1 MGPGWVLKAEEPPEE
16 ELMRPTIRLGRIA
29 GIEVG
34 IHWSLLVIGALLV
47 GSLAGG
53 ELPALSPHAHGSYL
67 AAAVLA
73 VLLFFASILA
83 HELAHSIVARRQ
95 GQTVDGITLWLLG
108 GVSKLGSDPENARD
122 EFRVAIAGP
131 ATTLALAVAFG
142 ALAFLFDSVFAHG
155 TLLPT
160 VAAWLAVVNLL
171 LGVFNL
177 LPGAPLDGGRVLTA
191 MLWKRNGDRR
201 RSQIASA
208 RAGRALGAILVAGSI
223 ALVFAGYNF
232 FVTGLV
238 GLFVLSASR
247 AEEGSARL
255 LRALDGRRVSEL
267 MRPVAR
273 TASDWTT
280 VAAFGPVTEP
290 ALLLG
295 WDGNPTALLPPGAV
309 FAVPPD
315 AREHVQ
321 LRSLGL
327 PLAGLTRVPAGASAT
342 DVVTAGLPAVVEDAD
357 HNVIG
362 VFGIEELK
370 IAARHDPVLARS
382 GR

>member
-1 MGPGWVLKAEEPPEE
+1 
-16 ELMRPTIRLGRIA
+16 MRPTIRLGRIA

-34 IHWSLLVIGALLV
+34 VHWSLLVIGVLLV

-108 GVSKLGSDPENARD
+108 GVSKLGSEPADAGD

-131 ATTLALAVAFG
+131 ATTLALAAAFG
-142 ALAFLFDSVFAHG
+142 AVAVAFKAVVAPG

-160 VAAWLAVVNLL
+160 VAAWLAVVNLI

-177 LPGAPLDGGRVLTA
+177 IPGAPLDGGRVLSA
-191 MLWKRNGDRR
+191 MLWKRSGDRR
-201 RSQIASA
+201 RAQISAA
-208 RAGRALGAILVAGSI
+208 RAGRVVGAIIVALSLGLIVS
-223 ALVFAGYNF
+223 GYDF
-232 FVTGLV
+232 FVSALV

-247 AEEGSARL
+247 AEESSARL
-255 LRALDGRRVSEL
+255 LRTLDARRIGEL
-267 MRPVAR
+267 MRPIAHAVPE
-273 TASDWTT
+273 WTT
-280 VAAFGPVTEP
+280 VAAFGPVAEP
-290 ALLLG
+290 TLLLG
-295 WDGNPTALLPPGAV
+295 WDGTPRALLPPGAV

-315 AREHVQ
+315 ARAHVQ
-321 LRSLGL
+321 LRALGV
-327 PLAGLTRVPAGASAT
+327 PLSGLTRVSAGASAT
-342 DVVTAGLPAVVEDAD
+342 DVVTAGLPALVEDVD
-357 HNVIG
+357 GHVLG
-362 VFGIEELK
+362 VFGTDELNL
-370 IAARHDPVLARS
+370 AARADPVLVRS
-382 GR
+382 HR

>member
-1 MGPGWVLKAEEPPEE
+1 
-16 ELMRPTIRLGRIA
+16 MRPTIRLGRIA

-34 IHWSLLVIGALLV
+34 VHWSLLVIGVVLV

-108 GVSKLGSDPENARD
+108 GVSKLGSESANAGD

-131 ATTLALAVAFG
+131 ATTLALAAGFG
-142 ALAFLFDSVFAHG
+142 ALAVAFDAVVAHG

-160 VAAWLAVVNLL
+160 VAVWLAVVNLI

-177 LPGAPLDGGRVLTA
+177 LPGAPLDGGRVLAA

-201 RSQIASA
+201 RSQISAA
-208 RAGRALGAILVAGSI
+208 RAGRVVGAILVAVSL
-223 ALVFAGYNF
+223 ALIVSGYDF
-232 FVTGLV
+232 FVTALV
-238 GLFVLSASR
+238 GLFVLAASR
-247 AEEGSARL
+247 AEESSARL
-255 LRALDGRRVSEL
+255 LRTLDDRRVGEL
-267 MRPVAR
+267 MRPIAR
-273 TASDWTT
+273 SAPEWTT
-280 VAAFGPVTEP
+280 VAAFGPVAEP
-290 ALLLG
+290 TLLVA
-295 WDGNPTALLPPGAV
+295 WDGTPSALLPPGAV
-309 FAVPPD
+309 FAVPPE

-321 LRSLGL
+321 LRALGV
-327 PLAGLTRVPAGASAT
+327 PLAGLTRVPTSASAT
-342 DVVTAGLPAVVEDAD
+342 AVVAGGLPALVDDPDGNAV
-357 HNVIG
+357 G
-362 VFGIEELK
+362 VFGIDELN

-382 GR
+382 HR

>member
-1 MGPGWVLKAEEPPEE
+1 
-16 ELMRPTIRLGRIA
+16 MRPTIRLGRIA

-34 IHWSLLVIGALLV
+34 VHWSLLVIGALLV

-53 ELPALSPHAHGSYL
+53 ELPALAPNAHGSYL

-108 GVSKLGSDPENARD
+108 GVSKLGSEPRDARD

-131 ATTLALAVAFG
+131 ATTLALAVGFG
-142 ALAFLFDSVFAHG
+142 LLALAFDSVVAPG

-160 VAAWLAVVNLL
+160 VALWLAVVNVI

-177 LPGAPLDGGRVLTA
+177 LPGSPLDGGRVLTA

-201 RSQIASA
+201 RSQISA
-208 RAGRALGAILVAGSI
+208 AKAGRVLGGILLAGSL
-223 ALVFAGYNF
+223 ALVLSGYDF
-232 FVTGLV
+232 FVTALV

-247 AEEGSARL
+247 QEESSARL
-255 LRALDGRRVSEL
+255 LRTLDDRTAGEL
-267 MRPVAR
+267 MRPIGQ
-273 TASDWTT
+273 TAHDWTT
-280 VAAFGPVTEP
+280 VAAFGPVAEP

-295 WDGNPTALLPPGAV
+295 WDGTPTALLPPDAV

-321 LRSLGL
+321 LRALGL
-327 PLAGLTRVPAGASAT
+327 PLAGLPHVPSDAAATAVASG
-342 DVVTAGLPAVVEDAD
+342 GLPALVDDAD
-357 HNVIG
+357 GHPIG
-362 VFGIEELK
+362 VFGLDELK
-370 IAARHDPVLARS
+370 IAARRDPVLAKSNR
-382 GR
+382 